1 MYHGSSD
8 DSLQTRYYSQQE
20 SEYSEPPPH
29 SGSHSYSDDHS
40 DDPDD
45 HSDHSDSDH
54 PSDSPGQ
61 EEDDPG

>member
-1 MYHGSSD
+1 D

-20 SEYSEPPPH
+20 SEYSEPPSH
-29 SGSHSYSDDHS
+29 SDSQSYSDDHP

-45 HSDHSDSDH
+45 HSDHSDSDD